1 MMRIKL
7 SKVFAAKILTHN
19 YDQDGTSVGK
29 ISSTLGR
36 LSLLH
41 LNNSSQNVEKFM
53 LRKPLTP

>member
-29 ISSTLGR
+29 ISSNLGR
-36 LSLLH
+36 LA
-41 LNNSSQNVEKFM
+41 
-53 LRKPLTP
+53 KPTTSK

>member
-7 SKVFAAKILTHN
+7 SKVFAAMIWIHMIKMELPL
-19 YDQDGTSVGK
+19 VK
-29 ISSTLGR
+29 FLGR

>member
-7 SKVFAAKILTHN
+7 SKVFAAKILRH
-19 YDQDGTSVGK
+19 DQDGTSVGK

-41 LNNSSQNVEKFM
+41 LNNSSQNVENFM

>member
-53 LRKPLTP
+53 LRKP